1 MVQRNENDAV
11 PKATVKK
18 AGRPRE
24 FDIDEALDKAMHLF
38 WEQGYDG
45 TSLAELATVMGITK
59 PSLYAA
65 FNDKQGLFEAAL
77 ARYSEGPNSF
87 AIRAFRLPTAKGVVK
102 ALLDGAV
109 NVSTCS
115 SGPRGC
121 MYTQATMAN
130 DPEVRDDAA
139 EHTRQGERMLEE
151 RFMKAQQTGELP
163 AGTDCSALARYYT
176 TIALGITVRGA
187 SGSSRSE
194 LREVVEE
201 SMRAWPAPGEVK
213 AMDGVSNVTAVQK
226 RNKA

>member
-1 MVQRNENDAV
+1 MSRGKQTIEA
-11 PKATVKK
+11 PKVAAKK

-45 TSLAELATVMGITK
+45 TSLAELAALMGITK

-65 FNDKQGLFEAAL
+65 FSDKQSLFEAAL

-87 AIRAFRLPTAKGVVK
+87 AVRAFRLPTARAVVK
-102 ALLDGAV
+102 ALLDGSV

-130 DPEVRDDAA
+130 DPEVRDAAA

-151 RFMKAQQTGELP
+151 RFLKAQQMGELP
-163 AGTDCSALARYYT
+163 ASTDCAALARYYT
-176 TIALGITVRGA
+176 TVALGITVRGA

-194 LREVVEE
+194 LREVVQK
-201 SMRAWPAPGEVK
+201 SMHAWPAEVLEWSK
-213 AMDGVSNVTAVQK
+213 TASTEKSK
-226 RNKA
+226 RT